1 MTNLWPLRF
10 REFADRSLLFADD
23 AGGFF
28 KSDASFLDRYASDG
42 LTSSDKEFLRD
53 SGHSYDKQF
62 DLPWTSFAYR
72 WARRQSKPQDLNY
85 VILVPT
91 LRCNLA
97 CGYCQVSRVAE
108 TARGFDW
115 SDETLKAVLAFLKT
129 IEGSEIKIE
138 FQGGEPL
145 LRLDLLEAVRDFC
158 RARFSSAQFV
168 VCTNLQH
175 LDEAAWAFLEAD
187 DTFISTS
194 LDGDRETH
202 ERQRTHDR
210 ARTTTFFSNLEAAVA
225 RYPEGKISALPTVDV
240 TAPPDF
246 EALLE
251 SYEKYGIRSVY
262 LRPINHQGFARKL
275 DQGENAL
282 ARWNELHADF
292 IDLLIER
299 NHRTGRFM
307 EEYYFSQCLKRVL
320 HFGADN
326 HVDIRNPNF
335 FAADY
340 IVVDHDGRF
349 YPTDEARMLSRIGR
363 IDLSIGDVTS
373 GIDRSKV
380 QTLNSGAFNHFDP
393 DCIHCAYQ
401 PFCGTDVVDDISR
414 YGRIDLPR
422 YETSFCGRHLAIF
435 DKVFEVIY
443 RQDEASKASVATWLG
458 IADWDISMLAVH
470 S

>member
-1 MTNLWPLRF
+1 MKVWPLKF
-10 REFADRSLLFADD
+10 REMSDGSMLFADD

-28 KSDASFLDRYASDG
+28 KAGYSFLDRYATDCLSAADG
-42 LTSSDKEFLRD
+42 IFLKAGGHGFD
-53 SGHSYDKQF
+53 SER

-72 WARRQSKPQDLNY
+72 WARRQSVPRKMNY

-97 CGYCQVSRVAE
+97 CGYCQVSRAPE
-108 TARGFDW
+108 KARGFDW
-115 SDETLKAVLAFLKT
+115 SDETLGGALSFLSGL
-129 IEGSEIKIE
+129 EGPDIKIE

-145 LRLDLLEAVRDFC
+145 LRVDLLEAVRDFC
-158 RARFSSAQFV
+158 REKFSQAQFV
-168 VCTNLQH
+168 VCTNLQQ
-175 LDEAAWAFLEAD
+175 LDARAWAFLDAA

-194 LDGDRETH
+194 LDGDRLTH
-202 ERQRTHDR
+202 ERQRTHDGGV
-210 ARTTTFFSNLEAAVA
+210 TDIFFQNLEVAVT

-240 TAPPDF
+240 ANPPDL
-246 EALLE
+246 EAMLDN
-251 SYEKYGIRSVY
+251 YERYGIRSVY

-275 DQGENAL
+275 HQGDDVL
-282 ARWNELHADF
+282 ARWNRLHSEF
-292 IDLLIER
+292 IDVLIAR

-320 HFGADN
+320 RFDADN

-335 FAADY
+335 FASDY
-340 IVVDHDGRF
+340 VVIDHDGHF

-363 IDLSIGDVTS
+363 IDLSIGHVATGINRAKVDV
-373 GIDRSKV
+373 
-380 QTLNSGAFNHFDP
+380 LNSAAFNHFDP

-414 YGRIDLPR
+414 YGRVDLPR
-422 YETSFCGRHLAIF
+422 TDTWFCGRHLAVF
-435 DKVFEVIY
+435 DKVFEVLY
-443 RQDEASKASVATWLG
+443 RKDEPARASLAAWLDVAS
-458 IADWDISMLAVH
+458 WDDGMAPVH

>member
-1 MTNLWPLRF
+1 MKVWPLKF
-10 REFADRSLLFADD
+10 REMSDGSMLFADD

-28 KSDASFLDRYASDG
+28 KAGEGFLDRYATDNLSAADRMF
-42 LTSSDKEFLRD
+42 LKEGSHGFERE
-53 SGHSYDKQF
+53 H

-72 WARRQSKPQDLNY
+72 WTRRQSRPRKMNY

-97 CGYCQVSRVAE
+97 CGYCQVSRAPE
-108 TARGFDW
+108 KARGFDW
-115 SDETLKAVLAFLKT
+115 SDETLGGVLSFLNGL
-129 IEGSEIKIE
+129 EGPDIKIE

-145 LRLDLLEAVRDFC
+145 LRVDLLEAVRDFC
-158 RARFSSAQFV
+158 REKFSQSQFV
-168 VCTNLQH
+168 VCTNLQR
-175 LDEAAWAFLEAD
+175 LDARAWAFLDAD

-194 LDGDRETH
+194 LDGDRQTH
-202 ERQRTHDR
+202 ERQRTHDG
-210 ARTTTFFSNLEAAVA
+210 AVTDAFFRNLGAAVA
-225 RYPEGKISALPTVDV
+225 RYSEGKISALPTVDV
-240 TAPPDF
+240 ANPPNFDV
-246 EALLE
+246 LLD
-251 SYEKYGIRSVY
+251 SYERYGIRSVY

-275 DQGENAL
+275 HQGDEIL
-282 ARWNELHADF
+282 ARWNRLHSEF
-292 IDLLIER
+292 IDLLIAR

-320 HFGADN
+320 RFDADN

-340 IVVDHDGRF
+340 VVIDHDGLF

-363 IDLSIGDVTS
+363 IDLSIGDVAT
-373 GIDRSKV
+373 GIDRAKV
-380 QTLNSGAFNHFDP
+380 DVLNSGAFNHFDP

-414 YGRIDLPR
+414 YGRVDIPR
-422 YETSFCGRHLAIF
+422 PDTWFCGRHLALF
-435 DKVFEVIY
+435 DKVFEVLY
-443 RQDEASKASVATWLG
+443 RKDEPARASLAAWLG
-458 IADWDISMLAVH
+458 VVAWDDGMAPVH